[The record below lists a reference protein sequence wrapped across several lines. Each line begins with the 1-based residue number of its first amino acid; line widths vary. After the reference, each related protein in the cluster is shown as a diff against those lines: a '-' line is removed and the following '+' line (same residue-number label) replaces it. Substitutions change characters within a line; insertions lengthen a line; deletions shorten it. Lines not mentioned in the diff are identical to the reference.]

1 MDGPMSNVDPDSVD
15 QEVGNIWR
23 NLYKLE
29 KGFNE
34 VPSPKKIASKVKNK
48 VEEFKEY
55 MPLVQTLFN
64 PGMFDSYKKDR
75 KEKNNVLESP
85 VKIIVNFK

>member
-64 PGMFDSYKKDR
+64 PGMFDSYEKGR
-75 KEKNNVLESP
+75 KEQNNVLESP